1 MADVVQYRLERMVQ
15 ELDDLERRGLFSR
28 AEISEIVKQRRK
40 FEYRLKRPSPLK
52 QDYLAYIDYETRLDE
67 LRLLRRKAAAR
78 EMRRKGNRKLN
89 KSVSDFAGV
98 ARIVEIYRLATNRF
112 KGDVELWLSAKLWAI
127 YRSNNFLVV
136 CFRFRAS
143 ALQISWYCN
152 GSVLADVIRFHPKV
166 PGIWIYAAAW
176 EFDQNLNAAAAR
188 ALMQSGLRACPTS
201 EDLWVE
207 YLRMELTY
215 LNKLKARKVIL
226 GEDSGTLS
234 RDHRDTDEK
243 QWRDGNKELFMTLE
257 EKREN
262 NEEASDVQDGESEEK
277 LDLFREHGLSILRT
291 VYSGAVEALPSN
303 FNLRT
308 RFIEILEATNLDH
321 SEEMQKEILDEMN
334 RDFSKEPEYWEWLA
348 RLNSKRTVDKGEG
361 VKLSWLDKAIQIYED
376 AIKVLPSATMFTLYI
391 RFLRDIIVDKSGEV
405 QSSGLFSASDST
417 IDPISHALM
426 IYERAESMGCIT
438 EDLACQHISF
448 YMELG
453 RLEEARKL
461 AEKLCSGKLAD
472 SVDLWVLRFSIEMR
486 CVPNKSGRPSKSNI
500 LSVYKLLKPVLMR
513 TAVSKAESLWVLALK
528 FFSNQRH
535 YCDQLVEL
543 SLVSLAKDGGSDD
556 GFSLSSAIVNIVL
569 QKDGIKSARDM
580 YKRFLALP
588 HPGRAIYKSCIDL
601 ESNLASAGDRDGL
614 VEARKLYESALAT
627 YDQDVSL
634 WQSYYSLEIKMGTSE
649 TANAVCWRARKSL
662 KDNVSL
668 LSSPYL

>member
-15 ELDDLERRGLFSR
+15 ELDDLESRGLFSR

-78 EMRRKGNRKLN
+78 EMRRKGNRKLK

-112 KGDVELWLSAKLWAI
+112 KGDVELWLRYLE
-127 YRSNNFLVV
+127 
-136 CFRFRAS
+136 
-143 ALQISWYCN
+143 YCRERRN
-152 GSVLADVIRFHPKV
+152 GRMKKVLADVIRFHPKV

-243 QWRDGNKELFMTLE
+243 QWRDENKELFMTLE

-262 NEEASDVQDGESEEK
+262 NEEASDVQDGESEK
-277 LDLFREHGLSILRT
+277 LDLFREHGLSILQT

-321 SEEMQKEILDEMN
+321 SEEMRKEILDEMN

-361 VKLSWLDKAIQIYED
+361 IKLSWLEKAIQIYED

-405 QSSGLFSASDST
+405 QISGLFSASDST
-417 IDPISHALM
+417 VDPISHALM
-426 IYERAESMGCIT
+426 VYERAESMGCIT

-448 YMELG
+448 YIELG

-461 AEKLCSGKLAD
+461 AETLCSGKLAD

-486 CVPNKSGRPSKSNI
+486 CVPNKSGLPSKSDI
-500 LSVYKLLKPVLMR
+500 LSVYKLLKPVLTR
-513 TAVSKAESLWVLALK
+513 TAVSKAESLWILALK

-535 YCDQLVEL
+535 YCDKLVEL

-556 GFSLSSAIVNIVL
+556 GFSLSSAIVNVVL
-569 QKDGIKSARDM
+569 QKGGIKSARDM